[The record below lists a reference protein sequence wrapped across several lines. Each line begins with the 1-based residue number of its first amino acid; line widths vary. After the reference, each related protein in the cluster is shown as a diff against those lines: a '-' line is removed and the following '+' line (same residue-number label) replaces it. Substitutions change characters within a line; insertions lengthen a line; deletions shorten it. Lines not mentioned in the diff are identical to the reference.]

1 MPVDERV
8 IAEITQVL
16 TTSKALFE
24 NGDFVTPQKL
34 AVCAMALASGGL
46 TPAEVKAAMLKLS
59 RTSLKYPAVAA
70 IFTAADELR
79 AAAQGTEALDAG
91 AAWEEAM
98 LNARRNHVYKPW
110 KFSRP
115 EVEQAVNQFGKAELC
130 ELESNAVNTA
140 RAQFMR
146 IYTAIVERGRAREQN
161 TAVLNQLDRA
171 KIDKLIGG
179 ALKQIGG

>member
-1 MPVDERV
+1 MDD
-8 IAEITQVL
+8 ILKTL
-16 TTSKALFE
+16 TLCKALFE
-24 NGDFVTPQKL
+24 NGDFVSQEKL

-46 TPAEVKAAMLKLS
+46 TGAEVKAAMLKLS

-70 IFTAADELR
+70 IFAAADELK
-79 AAAQGTEALDAG
+79 AAAQGTEVLDAG

-98 LNARRNHVYKPW
+98 LNVKRNHVYKPW

-115 EVEQAVNQFGKAELC
+115 EVEQAVKQFGKMELC
-130 ELESNAVNTA
+130 ELESDAVNTA

-161 TAVLNQLDRA
+161 TAVLNQLGRA